1 MKKITRILALS
12 LLVIV
17 GLFAA
22 LTFALPSNEFRISFP
37 LSGTEKIVP
46 GALGDPGSLAA
57 PVLAATAGA
66 GSITISWQQVAGA
79 NGYELHVRHDALPWQ
94 RLDDGSLTG
103 SSTSYTHTDLTT
115 GTTYYYTGRAVP
127 ASGKKSPWAPQ
138 AEATVTDAPAAPTL
152 TANATTGQIELTWSG
167 VTGADSY
174 HLITWTE
181 GQTEWQRIGDPLTGN
196 NASYTHSELTAAQTY
211 HYQVRAVIDGIE
223 GAWSDTI
230 TEVPGGLAAPTLTA
244 TLAIGQVDLSWSE
257 VTGADSYHLILW
269 TEGQEQWE
277 RIGDPLS
284 ANASSYTHSEL
295 SAGKT
300 YYYRVSAVINDT
312 EGAWSNSI
320 SAVPG
325 ALAAPGL
332 SATVAS
338 GQIELSWS
346 SVTAAD
352 SYRLIFWTTGQEAW
366 ERIGDPL
373 TANTTSYT
381 HSELTAGQAY
391 YYRVSAVINDIV
403 GPWSKSVDVTP

>member
-12 LLVIV
+12 VLVIV

-46 GALGDPGSLAA
+46 GAVGDPRSLAA
-57 PVLAATAGA
+57 PVLAATVGA

-79 NGYELHVRHDALPWQ
+79 NGYELHVRYDALPWQ

-103 SSTSYTHTDLTT
+103 SSTSYTHTDLTPE
-115 GTTYYYTGRAVP
+115 TTYYYTGRAVP
-127 ASGKKSPWAPQ
+127 AFGKKSPWAPQ
-138 AEATVTDAPAAPTL
+138 VEATVTDAPAAPTL

-167 VTGADSY
+167 VTDADSY
-174 HLITWTE
+174 HLITWTD
-181 GQTEWQRIGDPLTGN
+181 GQAGWQRIGDPLNGN
-196 NASYTHSELTAAQTY
+196 NASYTHSELTAGQTY
-211 HYQVRAVIDGIE
+211 FYQVRAVIDGIE

-284 ANASSYTHSEL
+284 ANASSYTHTEL
-295 SAGKT
+295 STGTT

-320 SAVPG
+320 SAVP
-325 ALAAPGL
+325 AAPAAPGL
-332 SATVAS
+332 IATTSS

-346 SVTAAD
+346 EVTGAEA
-352 SYRLIFWTTGQEAW
+352 YHLIFWTTGQEAW
-366 ERIGDPL
+366 EGIGDPL

-391 YYRVSAVINDIV
+391 YYRVSAVINDTV

>member
-12 LLVIV
+12 VLVIV

-46 GALGDPGSLAA
+46 GAVGDLGSLAA

-103 SSTSYTHTDLTT
+103 SSTSYTHTDLTP

-127 ASGKKSPWAPQ
+127 ASGTKSPWAPQ
-138 AEATVTDAPAAPTL
+138 VEATATAALAAPTL
-152 TANATTGQIELTWSG
+152 TATAATGRIELTWSE

-181 GQTEWQRIGDPLTGN
+181 GQTEWQRIGDPLTGTT
-196 NASYTHSELTAAQTY
+196 ASYTHSDLTAAQTY
-211 HYQVRAVIDGIE
+211 HYQVRAVIDGTE

-244 TLAIGQVDLSWSE
+244 ALAIGQVDLSWSE
-257 VTGADSYHLILW
+257 MTGADSYHLVMW
-269 TEGQEQWE
+269 TEGQEEWL
-277 RIGDPLS
+277 RIGDPLP
-284 ANASSYTHSEL
+284 ANTASFTHSGL

-300 YYYRVSAVINDT
+300 YYYRVSAVIDGA
-312 EGAWSNSI
+312 ESAWSNSI

-325 ALAAPGL
+325 APAAPGL
-332 SATVAS
+332 IATTAS
-338 GQIELSWS
+338 GQIELNWS
-346 SVTAAD
+346 EVTGAEA
-352 SYRLIFWTTGQEAW
+352 YHIIMWTTGQQAW
-366 ERIGDPL
+366 EDIGHSL
-373 TANTTSYT
+373 TGTTISYT
-381 HSELTAGQAY
+381 HSGRTAGQTY
-391 YYRVSAVINDIV
+391 FYRVRAVINGTV
-403 GPWSKSVDVTP
+403 GPWSKSVDATP